1 MDIQEKDQTLG
12 TDDLEILQEV
22 MNIAFG
28 RAAADLA
35 KFINIFVNLS
45 VPHISLISKSEIGS
59 TLHSKLEGMNKN
71 VSVVRQDFWGDLSC
85 SAVLIFPAHTENE
98 IISIMGTN
106 ELKVEFNEISTS
118 LAQETLLELGNIL
131 IGACAGKIAQLLET
145 NVSFTPP
152 FAVID
157 EPMGEAIEQMEL
169 HESDQILS
177 LQTQFSFEERDVSG
191 ILLIAGH
198 KSSFAWIKEALAK
211 FMAQYE

>member
-12 TDDLEILQEV
+12 AEDLEILQEV

-35 KFINIFVNLS
+35 KFINIFVKLS
-45 VPHISLISKSEIGS
+45 VPHISLISKSEIS
-59 TLHSKLEGMNKN
+59 ETLRSELEGMDQN
-71 VSVVRQDFWGDLSC
+71 VSVVRQDFWGDLTC
-85 SAVLIFPAHTENE
+85 SAVLFFPAHTENE
-98 IISIMGTN
+98 IISIMGTD
-106 ELKVEFNEISTS
+106 ELNVEFNEISTS

-145 NVSFTPP
+145 NVSFSPP
-152 FAVID
+152 FAAIN
-157 EPMGEAIEQMEL
+157 EPMGEAIEQMDI

-177 LQTQFSFEERDVSG
+177 LQTQFSFEERNLSG
-191 ILLIAGH
+191 LLIIAGQ
-198 KSSFAWIKEALAK
+198 KSSFAWIKEALTK